1 MNRGG
6 KQKNRLQIIIIC
18 FLLSCVGIIAT
29 IPLHEAIHW
38 IISDIDP
45 YSEPVEFHLF
55 DFKSSDNGQHILS
68 SALGSVT
75 IKEAYP
81 GSFKD
86 RPQWMDP
93 IQELI
98 CIFIQVLITFF
109 VVTKILRLLF
119 NKNQDMPRTLDKS
132 QIL

>member
-1 MNRGG
+1 MNMGG
-6 KQKNRLQIIIIC
+6 KQKIRLQIILVC

-29 IPLHEAIHW
+29 IPLHEALHW
-38 IISDIDP
+38 IMSDIDP

-75 IKEAYP
+75 IKESYP

-86 RPQWMDP
+86 RPLWMDP

-98 CIFIQVLITFF
+98 CFSIQILITYII
-109 VVTKILRLLF
+109 VTKILLYLY
-119 NKNQDMPRTLDKS
+119 NKNQDLIKY
-132 QIL
+132 L

>member
-6 KQKNRLQIIIIC
+6 KQKNRLQMILIC
-18 FLLSCVGIIAT
+18 FFLSCVVITLT
-29 IPLHEAIHW
+29 IPLHEAMHW

-55 DFKSSDNGQHILS
+55 DFKSSDNRQNILS

-86 RPQWMDP
+86 RPPWMDP
-93 IQELI
+93 FQELI
-98 CIFIQVLITFF
+98 CISIQILITCII
-109 VVTKILRLLF
+109 VAKALKLLF
-119 NKNQDMPRTLDKS
+119 YKNHD
-132 QIL
+132 ILGTSR

>member
-6 KQKNRLQIIIIC
+6 KQKIRLQIILVC

-29 IPLHEAIHW
+29 IPLHEALHW

-75 IKEAYP
+75 IKESYP
-81 GSFKD
+81 GSFMD
-86 RPQWMDP
+86 RPKWLDP
-93 IQELI
+93 VQELI
-98 CIFIQVLITFF
+98 CISIQIILTCIIVSKTLTLLID
-109 VVTKILRLLF
+109 KHQKLL
-119 NKNQDMPRTLDKS
+119 K
-132 QIL
+132 

>member
-6 KQKNRLQIIIIC
+6 IGKNRLQMILIC
-18 FLLSCVGIIAT
+18 FLLSCVVITLT
-29 IPLHEAIHW
+29 IPLHEAMHW

-55 DFKSSDNGQHILS
+55 DFKSSGNRQNILS

-81 GSFKD
+81 GSFND
-86 RPQWMDP
+86 RPQWIDP
-93 IQELI
+93 VQELI
-98 CIFIQVLITFF
+98 CIFIQILITFF
-109 VVTKILRLLF
+109 IITKILRLYF
-119 NKNQDMPRTLDKS
+119 DKNQNIFKISNRSK
-132 QIL
+132 IL